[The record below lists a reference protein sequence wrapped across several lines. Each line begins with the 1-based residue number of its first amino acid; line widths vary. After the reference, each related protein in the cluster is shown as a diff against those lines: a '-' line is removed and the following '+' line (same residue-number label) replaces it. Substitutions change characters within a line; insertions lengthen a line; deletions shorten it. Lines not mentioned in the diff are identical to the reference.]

1 VILGDDKASTLPV
14 TGLFKTKMNKSSKSN
29 RPLVIDKIATQFRVH
44 TFAQRRTC
52 SPGGEPFY
60 QCLAVLPPETPNDQV
75 VDKLRGIR
83 KLLAG
88 FGVLAV
94 EPTSVHFHHAVKWV
108 MGVNPNAATA

>member
-1 VILGDDKASTLPV
+1 MS
-14 TGLFKTKMNKSSKSN
+14 KSSKSN
-29 RPLVIDKIATQFRVH
+29 RPVIIDAIAEKFRVH
-44 TFAQRRTC
+44 TFARRRMGLQ
-52 SPGGEPFY
+52 GGEPFY
-60 QCLAVLPPETPNDQV
+60 QCLAVLPPETPDDQV